1 MAREIDGFVV
11 NRLQGALLE
20 EAFRLVADGYAT
32 TEDIDIAIREGLAV
46 ADIVKIAEEEVAFVL
61 DEPVGDPRVQAKR
74 LLERYR
80 VPLLLVTLGAQGC
93 LWLCRGEV
101 GAQATPKVNVGWSN
115 YTTLLHM
122 PALWKA
128 VGTSGFFLVGL
139 LIFGL
144 FLPLL
149 IATLAQHV
157 SVRAS
162 KFYRALIFLPVL
174 VSPIVTATLW
184 EFLLSPV
191 GGFVD
196 TVIGWFGFAPTNWLQ
211 QLNTARYAI
220 AITSGWKVL
229 GVSVLVITAGL
240 AAISTEYFEAS
251 AVDGASRLQTFRRVT
266 LPLLSPTLLFM
277 FITVVLLSSQIIFP
291 LVNALTQGG
300 PEGSTTDIYY
310 FLYQNGFESFNVGLA
325 SAAAVCF
332 FAVFAVI
339 ALVCVRLL
347 DRFSFYDN

>member
-1 MAREIDGFVV
+1 MLIEVTQAQLELPAPVDSAIVSTPRRVLKYAEPYLYLLPAVV
-11 NRLQGALLE
+11 GLGLWIYRPLVETFTYSFYRWNLLP
-20 EAFRLVADGYAT
+20 T
-32 TEDIDIAIREGLAV
+32 
-46 ADIVKIAEEEVAFVL
+46 
-61 DEPVGDPRVQAKR
+61 
-74 LLERYR
+74 
-80 VPLLLVTLGAQGC
+80 
-93 LWLCRGEV
+93 
-101 GAQATPKVNVGWSN
+101 TPKVNVGWSN
-115 YTTLLHM
+115 YSTLLHTS
-122 PALWKA
+122 ALWQA

-139 LIFGL
+139 LLFGL
-144 FLPLL
+144 VLPLL

-157 SVRAS
+157 SPRAS
-162 KFYRALIFLPVL
+162 SFYRAVIFLPVL
-174 VSPIVTATLW
+174 VSPIVTATIW

-196 TVIGWFGFAPTNWLQ
+196 TVLGWLGFAHTNWLQ
-211 QLNTARYAI
+211 QLNTAKYSI

-240 AAISTEYFEAS
+240 AAISTEYFEA
-251 AVDGASRLQTFRRVT
+251 AEVDGASRAQTFRRVT

-291 LVNALTQGG
+291 LINALTQGG

-310 FLYQNGFESFNVGLA
+310 FLYQYGFQSFNVGLA

-332 FAVFAVI
+332 FLVFGAVAI
-339 ALVCVRLL
+339 VCVRLL

>member
-1 MAREIDGFVV
+1 MLVELSKQSAQVPTLRAETKVSPLRRSLKVAEPYLYIAPAIIGLVLWIY
-11 NRLQGALLE
+11 RPLLE
-20 EAFRLVADGYAT
+20 TLDYSFYKWNLLPTAP
-32 TEDIDIAIREGLAV
+32 
-46 ADIVKIAEEEVAFVL
+46 KI
-61 DEPVGDPRVQAKR
+61 
-74 LLERYR
+74 
-80 VPLLLVTLGAQGC
+80 
-93 LWLCRGEV
+93 
-101 GAQATPKVNVGWSN
+101 NVGWSN
-115 YTTLLHM
+115 YSELLHT

-139 LIFGL
+139 LVFGL
-144 FLPLL
+144 LLPLM
-149 IATLAQHV
+149 IATVAQHV
-157 SVRAS
+157 VPRSS
-162 KFYRALIFLPVL
+162 SIYRAIIFLPVL
-174 VSPIVTATLW
+174 VSPVVTATVW

-196 TVIGWFGFAPTNWLQ
+196 TVLGWFGLAQTNWLQ
-211 QLNTARYAI
+211 QLNTARYAVV
-220 AITSGWKVL
+220 AASGWKVL

-240 AAISTEYFEAS
+240 AAISTEYFEAA
-251 AVDGASRLQTFRRVT
+251 AVDGASRRQVFRRLT

-291 LVNALTQGG
+291 LVNSLTQGG

-310 FLYQNGFESFNVGLA
+310 FLYQNGFQSFDVGLA

-332 FAVFAVI
+332 FIVFGLV

>member
-1 MAREIDGFVV
+1 M
-11 NRLQGALLE
+11 
-20 EAFRLVADGYAT
+20 LVEVTEQRPFAPAQVGRVT
-32 TEDIDIAIREGLAV
+32 TSKGR
-46 ADIVKIAEEEVAFVL
+46 
-61 DEPVGDPRVQAKR
+61 R
-74 LLERYR
+74 LLSGSEPYLYLVPAIIGLVLWIYR
-80 VPLLLVTLGAQGC
+80 PLVETLDYSFYRWNLLPT
-93 LWLCRGEV
+93 
-101 GAQATPKVNVGWSN
+101 TPKVNVGWSN
-115 YTTLLHM
+115 YSELLRM

-144 FLPLL
+144 LLPLG
-149 IATLAQHV
+149 IATVAQHV
-157 SVRAS
+157 SPRAS
-162 KFYRALIFLPVL
+162 TVYRALIFLPVL

-196 TVIGWFGFAPTNWLQ
+196 TVLGWFGLAPTNWLQ

-220 AITSGWKVL
+220 ALTSGWKVL

-240 AAISTEYFEAS
+240 AAISVEYFEAA
-251 AVDGASRLQTFRRVT
+251 AVDGASRLQVFRRVT

-332 FAVFAVI
+332 FAVFAVV

>member
-1 MAREIDGFVV
+1 VLVEVIEHRPTAPAVAGRATASRPRRFVSFSEPY
-11 NRLQGALLE
+11 LYLLP
-20 EAFRLVADGYAT
+20 
-32 TEDIDIAIREGLAV
+32 AIIGLALWIYRPLV
-46 ADIVKIAEEEVAFVL
+46 ETL
-61 DEPVGDPRVQAKR
+61 DYSFYRWN
-74 LLERYR
+74 LL
-80 VPLLLVTLGAQGC
+80 PTA
-93 LWLCRGEV
+93 
-101 GAQATPKVNVGWSN
+101 PKVNVGWSN
-115 YTTLLHM
+115 YTVLLHT

-128 VGTSGFFLVGL
+128 VGTSLFFLVGL

-144 FLPLL
+144 LLPLG
-149 IATLAQHV
+149 IATIAQHV
-157 SVRAS
+157 SPRAS
-162 KFYRALIFLPVL
+162 TVYRALIFLPVL

-196 TVIGWFGFAPTNWLQ
+196 TVLGWFGFAPTNWLQ

-220 AITSGWKVL
+220 ALTSGWKVL

-240 AAISTEYFEAS
+240 AAISVEYFEAA
-251 AVDGASRLQTFRRVT
+251 AVDGANRFQTFRRVT

-310 FLYQNGFESFNVGLA
+310 FLYQNGFQSFNVGLA

-332 FAVFAVI
+332 FAVFAVV